1 MKAKI
6 EVDKLET
13 RDQKIE
19 GLKITVGRVIAEE
32 LEEPE
37 GPTLFPKISDLREW
51 DMRLLERFPPFYAPA
66 CTLCCLCTY
75 GKCDLSD
82 DKQGACGLNL
92 MAQQGRIVM
101 IACAIGSA
109 CHTAHGKHL
118 TTDLIEKYGPDAP
131 IYLGPGVEVEA
142 PHTRLVTGLKV
153 TTLRDLEDVLDY
165 CNNEIVNILAAAHTG
180 QEGSYLDFESKSLH
194 VSMIDHV
201 ALEIADIAQVAAIAS
216 FPKAAPEAPLVEL
229 GLGTIDNEK
238 PMILV
243 IGHNVIP
250 STGIIEYMEI
260 HGLMDKVEIA
270 GICCTAH
277 DTTRLTPKAKVV
289 GSIGQQLRFVRTG
302 RPDLIVIDEQCIR
315 TDIVEEAQK
324 VGTPVIATT
333 DKSCRELPDR
343 TKDEAEGIID
353 DLINYRAPGALILDI
368 EKVGEVAVE
377 TAKRIRPQRK
387 QKNLSRIPLVEEI
400 QKIVKDCTQCRECQ
414 RNCPQDL
421 DISEAMVLAKKGD
434 LSGFDQLVESCI
446 ACGRCETACSKHLPI
461 LNMILSVST
470 EKFAEER
477 AMMRTGR
484 GAVSDAEIRNV
495 GAPIVFGEIPGIIAI
510 VGCANYPEP
519 GPYKLGLV
527 AKEFLDRNFIVVVS
541 GCGAMDICYYKTEEG
556 KSLYEEYPGD
566 FDAGGLV
573 NVGSCVA
580 NAHITGA
587 AIKVAS
593 IFARRNLKGNYE
605 EIADYILNRV
615 GAVGVAWGAYS
626 QKAASIATGCNRL
639 GVPVIIGP
647 HGWMYRRM
655 YIGDPDKRENWMVY
669 DAKTGEEVYVG
680 PNPASLL
687 YVAESYEELIVMI
700 ARMCIRPNDL
710 YKGRSIKISHYWEL
724 HEKYLGGPPDD
735 VHLLVRDE
743 RDVPITLKDE
753 IMPILK
759 EKGWKPTRIPDP
771 TLVPRLIREKKEK

>member
-13 RDQKIE
+13 EDQKIE

-37 GPTLFPKISDLREW
+37 GPTPFPRITDLRDW
-51 DMRLLERFPPFYAPA
+51 DMTLMSRFDPFYAPA

-82 DKQGACGLNL
+82 GKQGACGLDL
-92 MAQQGRIVM
+92 MAQTARIVM
-101 IACAIGSA
+101 IACAIGAA
-109 CHTAHGKHL
+109 CHTAHGEHL
-118 TTDLIEKYGPDAP
+118 VAELIEKYGPDTP
-131 IYLGPGVEVEA
+131 IYLGPGIDVEA
-142 PHTRLVTGLKV
+142 PHARLVTGLKV
-153 TTLRDLEDVLDY
+153 NTLRDLQDVLDY
-165 CNNEIVNILAAAHTG
+165 CNREIVSVLATAHTG
-180 QEGSYLDFESKSLH
+180 QEGSHFDFESKSLH

-201 ALEIADIAQVAAIAS
+201 ALELADIAQIAAIAN
-216 FPKAAPEAPLVEL
+216 FPKADPNAPLVEL
-229 GLGTIDNEK
+229 GLGTVDDK
-238 PMILV
+238 RPMILV

-250 STGIIEYMEI
+250 STGILEYMEKQ
-260 HGLMDKVEIA
+260 GLEEEIEVA

-277 DTTRLTPKAKVV
+277 DTTRLFTKAKVI

-324 VGTPVIATT
+324 IGTPVIASTP
-333 DKSCRELPDR
+333 KVCRGLKDR
-343 TKDEAEGIID
+343 SKDEPAAIID
-353 DLINYRAPGALILDI
+353 DLLNYREPGALILDA

-377 TAKRIRPQRK
+377 VAQQIAPKRREK
-387 QKNLSRIPLVEEI
+387 ALTRIPLVEEI
-400 QKIVKDCTQCRECQ
+400 QQLADACTLCRECQ

-421 DISEAMVLAKKGD
+421 DISGAMALAKEGD
-434 LSGFDQLVESCI
+434 LSGFHHLVESCI
-446 ACGRCETACSKHLPI
+446 ACGRCETACPKHIPI
-461 LNMILSVST
+461 LNMILSAGS
-470 EKFAEER
+470 EKFSEEK

-495 GAPIVFGEIPGIIAI
+495 GAPIVFGEIPGIVAI
-510 VGCANYPEP
+510 VGCSNYPEP
-519 GPYKLGLV
+519 GPYKLGMV

-541 GCGAMDICYYKTEEG
+541 GCGAMDICYYKTDEG
-556 KSLYEEYPGD
+556 KSLYEEYGGD

-580 NAHITGA
+580 NGHITGA

-615 GAVGVAWGAYS
+615 GAVGIAWGAYS

-639 GVPVIIGP
+639 GIPVIVGP

-655 YIGDPDKRENWMVY
+655 YVGDPDKRENWMVY
-669 DAKTGEEVYVG
+669 DAKTGEKVYVG
-680 PNPASLL
+680 PTPDSLL
-687 YVAESYEELIVMI
+687 YVAESYEDLIVST
-700 ARMCIRPNDL
+700 ARMCMRPNDL
-710 YKGRSIKISHYWEL
+710 FKGRSIKISHYWEL
-724 HEKYLGGPPDD
+724 HEKYLGAPPDD
-735 VHLLVRDE
+735 IHLFVRDE
-743 RDVPITLKDE
+743 RDIPITLKDE
-753 IMPILK
+753 IMPMLK
-759 EKGWKPTRIPDP
+759 EKNWQPTRIPDP
-771 TLVPRLIREKKEK
+771 TLVPRLIRTKKKN

>member
-6 EVDKLET
+6 EIDKLE
-13 RDQKIE
+13 DKNQKIE

-37 GPTLFPKISDLREW
+37 GPTLFPKINELRDW
-51 DMRLLERFPPFYAPA
+51 DMRLLKRFPPFYAPL

-82 DKQGACGLNL
+82 GKRGACGLDLN
-92 MAQQGRIVM
+92 AQTGRIVM
-101 IACAIGSA
+101 IACCVGAS

-118 TTDLIEKYGPDAP
+118 VDELIHIYGPDMP

-142 PHTRLVTGLKV
+142 PNTRLVTGLKV
-153 TTLRDLEDVLDY
+153 TTLRDLQDVLDY
-165 CNNEIVNILAAAHTG
+165 CNNEIVNVLAAAHTG

-201 ALEIADIAQVAAIAS
+201 AMEVADIAQVAAIAS
-216 FPKAAPEAPLVEL
+216 FPKAAPDAPLVEI

-250 STGIIEYMEI
+250 STGIVDYMVKSGLEDDIE
-260 HGLMDKVEIA
+260 VA

-277 DTTRLTPKAKVV
+277 DTTRLTPKAKVI

-302 RPDLIVIDEQCIR
+302 RPDVIVIDEQCIR
-315 TDIVEEAQK
+315 TDIVQEAQK
-324 VGTPVIATT
+324 VGSPIIATT
-333 DKSCRELPDR
+333 DKACRELVDR
-343 TKDEAEGIID
+343 TKDDAAVIID
-353 DLINYRAPGALILDI
+353 DLVSGREPGVLIFDH
-368 EKVGEVAVE
+368 EKVGEVAVT
-377 TAKRIRPQRK
+377 TAKLIAPERRK
-387 QKNLSRIPLVEEI
+387 KNLSCVPLAEEI
-400 QKIVKDCTQCRECQ
+400 QKIVQDCTGCRECQ

-421 DISEAMVLAKKGD
+421 HIPEALAKAKEGD
-434 LSGFDQLVESCI
+434 LSGLRHIADSCI
-446 ACGRCETACSKHLPI
+446 ACARCESACSKHMPI
-461 LNMILSVST
+461 LNLILSAAN
-470 EKFAEER
+470 ERFAEEKGW
-477 AMMRTGR
+477 MRTGR

-495 GAPIVFGEIPGIIAI
+495 GAPIVFGEIPGIVAI
-510 VGCANYPEP
+510 VGCANYSQP
-519 GPYKLGLV
+519 GPDKLALV
-527 AKEFLDRNFIVVVS
+527 TKEFLDRNFIVVVS
-541 GCGAMDICYYKTEEG
+541 GCGAMDICFYKTDDG
-556 KSLYEEYPGD
+556 KSLYEEYSGD

-573 NVGSCVA
+573 NVGSCVS

-605 EIADYILNRV
+605 EVADYILNRV
-615 GAVGVAWGAYS
+615 GAVGIAWGAMS

-639 GVPVIIGP
+639 GIPVIIGP
-647 HGWMYRRM
+647 HGWKYRRM
-655 YIGDPDKRENWMVY
+655 YVGDPDKRENWMVY

-680 PNPASLL
+680 PTPDSLL
-687 YVAESYEELIVMI
+687 YVAESYEELIVAT
-700 ARMCIRPNDL
+700 ARMCMRPNDL
-710 YKGRSIKISHYWEL
+710 FKGRNIKISHYWEL

-735 VHLLVRDE
+735 IHLFVRDE
-743 RDVPITLKDE
+743 RDVPITLKDD

-759 EKGWKPTRIPDP
+759 EKNWQPTRIPDP
-771 TLVPRLIREKKEK
+771 TLVPRLIRTKKEN